1 MIRTAEGS
9 RSCGRVRAGLGSPQG
24 PCNLRRHP
32 LLRKPTPR
40 PRHTKELTFAL
51 SIPRGNERIRWDP
64 TGVDWKVCEVAQS
77 SFQTSSL
84 RMGPTEPSSPNRKH
98 LVQAIFTPTEGRP
111 LRGRGTLWDQRD
123 SFRSREHGLTGDTRL
138 ASRSHAPLPCSRRL
152 CRGGDPRCHGRGRQV
167 EEPAPVALPGPVS
180 AQLRTLWR
188 DVRAGRPEPAGSR
201 FPGDAHTGPTSR

>member
-1 MIRTAEGS
+1 MYVNLNRSFLFTHCSVSAFLPSFPSKGQLFNGHLPKDEGGPRETARPQQLSVQAEATFFLDKDSRGFSQLREG
-9 RSCGRVRAGLGSPQG
+9 RAGLGSPQG

-32 LLRKPTPR
+32 LLKKPTPR

-111 LRGRGTLWDQRD
+111 L
-123 SFRSREHGLTGDTRL
+123 
-138 ASRSHAPLPCSRRL
+138 
-152 CRGGDPRCHGRGRQV
+152 
-167 EEPAPVALPGPVS
+167 
-180 AQLRTLWR
+180 
-188 DVRAGRPEPAGSR
+188 
-201 FPGDAHTGPTSR
+201 